1 MNKKQ
6 KKVLI
11 RIIIT
16 AVLLV
21 ALKLLI
27 EFSVLP
33 ETGIPTLCMY
43 LIPYVVIGYDIIKK
57 AFKGIIHGRPFDEN
71 FLMTVATIGAIATG
85 EYSESAAVMLFYQ
98 IGELFQSYAVG
109 KSRKSISTLMDI
121 RPDYAWIDGENGEQ
135 VQVDPSTVEVGTVIT
150 VRPGERVPIDGVIV
164 GGASTVDTVALTGES
179 VPSRVGEGDNVLSG
193 CINLSGALKIKTE
206 KQFSEST
213 ASKIL
218 ELAADAG
225 AKKSRSEAFISRF
238 ARIYTPCICIGA
250 LALAVLP
257 PVIRLLMGMSG
268 DWSSWIYR
276 ALTFLVISCPCAL
289 VISIPLTF
297 FAGIGSAGK
306 SGILVKGSGYMEML
320 SRVRTV
326 AFDKTGTMTKGVFE
340 VAGVHH
346 SPLSSGQLI
355 EYAAL
360 AEGYSGHPIS
370 RSLQKAYGKKV
381 DNSRISD
388 VTEHGGKGITAL
400 VDGARVAV
408 GNDKLMRELG
418 IEYLE
423 CHHTGTVVHVALEGE
438 YAGHILIKDVIKP
451 DAKEAIADLH
461 ALGITDTVMLSG
473 DRDETAKKVGAE
485 LGIDRTIGS
494 LMPADKVGVVEN
506 MLGKNGAVAFVGD
519 GINDAPV
526 LARADVGIARRH
538 RLDGAVGGVVV
549 AGVVVGGDQ
558 QRHFGRLGRNFVPA
572 RRAQGFADFH
582 QRPQQDAV
590 AEVGVED
597 EENPRPEEYGYGR
610 HASKSSVNT
619 CFICL
624 SHERV
629 PSTDARICA
638 GVRFT
643 PSQKRTRAV
652 MSSGVSSAG
661 AFIT

>member
-1 MNKKQ
+1 
-6 KKVLI
+6 
-11 RIIIT
+11 
-16 AVLLV
+16 
-21 ALKLLI
+21 
-27 EFSVLP
+27 
-33 ETGIPTLCMY
+33 
-43 LIPYVVIGYDIIKK
+43 
-57 AFKGIIHGRPFDEN
+57 
-71 FLMTVATIGAIATG
+71 MTVATIGAIATG

-150 VRPGERVPIDGVIV
+150 VRPGERVPIDGIIV

-418 IEYLE
+418 IDYLE

-451 DAKEAIADLH
+451 DAKEAIADLRS
-461 ALGITDTVMLSG
+461 LGVTDTVMLSG

-485 LGIDRTIGS
+485 LGIGRTIGS

-526 LARADVGIARRH
+526 LARADVGIAM
-538 RLDGAVGGVVV
+538 GALGSDAAIEAADVVIMNDSPCGIARAIRISRKCMRIV
-549 AGVVVGGDQ
+549 YENITFAIAVKLICLV
-558 QRHFGRLGRNFVPA
+558 LGAIGYADMWLAV
-572 RRAQGFADFH
+572 FAD
-582 QRPQQDAV
+582 
-590 AEVGVED
+590 VGVMVIAVLNAIRALHDGWHAEKHAAAASD
-597 EENPRPEEYGYGR
+597 TAAPDIGTEAR
-610 HASKSSVNT
+610 HV
-619 CFICL
+619 
-624 SHERV
+624 
-629 PSTDARICA
+629 
-638 GVRFT
+638 
-643 PSQKRTRAV
+643 
-652 MSSGVSSAG
+652 
-661 AFIT
+661 

>member
-1 MNKKQ
+1 MNRKQ

-451 DAKEAIADLH
+451 DAKEAIADLRS
-461 ALGITDTVMLSG
+461 LGVTDTVMLSG

-485 LGIDRTIGS
+485 LGIGRTIGS

-526 LARADVGIARRH
+526 LARADVGIAM
-538 RLDGAVGGVVV
+538 GALGSDAAIEAADVVIMNDSPCGIARAIRISRKCMRIV
-549 AGVVVGGDQ
+549 YENITFAIAVKLICLV
-558 QRHFGRLGRNFVPA
+558 LGAIGYADMWLAV
-572 RRAQGFADFH
+572 FAD
-582 QRPQQDAV
+582 
-590 AEVGVED
+590 VGVMVIAVLNAIRALHDGWHAEKHAAAASD
-597 EENPRPEEYGYGR
+597 TAAPDIGTEAR
-610 HASKSSVNT
+610 HV
-619 CFICL
+619 
-624 SHERV
+624 
-629 PSTDARICA
+629 
-638 GVRFT
+638 
-643 PSQKRTRAV
+643 
-652 MSSGVSSAG
+652 
-661 AFIT
+661 

>member
-418 IEYLE
+418 IDYLE

-451 DAKEAIADLH
+451 DAKEAIADLRS
-461 ALGITDTVMLSG
+461 LGVTDTVMLSG

-485 LGIDRTIGS
+485 LGIGRTIGS

-526 LARADVGIARRH
+526 LARADVGIAM
-538 RLDGAVGGVVV
+538 GALGSDAAIEAADVVIMNDSPRGIARAIRISRKCMRIV
-549 AGVVVGGDQ
+549 YENITFAIAIKLICLV
-558 QRHFGRLGRNFVPA
+558 LGATGHADMWLAV
-572 RRAQGFADFH
+572 FAD
-582 QRPQQDAV
+582 
-590 AEVGVED
+590 VGVMVIAVLNAIRALQDGWHAEKHAAAASETAAPD
-597 EENPRPEEYGYGR
+597 ISTEAR
-610 HASKSSVNT
+610 HV
-619 CFICL
+619 
-624 SHERV
+624 
-629 PSTDARICA
+629 
-638 GVRFT
+638 
-643 PSQKRTRAV
+643 
-652 MSSGVSSAG
+652 
-661 AFIT
+661 

>member
-461 ALGITDTVMLSG
+461 SLGVTDTVMLSG

-485 LGIDRTIGS
+485 LGIGRTIGS

-526 LARADVGIARRH
+526 LARADVGIAM
-538 RLDGAVGGVVV
+538 GALGSDAAIEAADVVIMNDSPRGIARAIRISRKCMRIV
-549 AGVVVGGDQ
+549 YENITFAIAVKLICLV
-558 QRHFGRLGRNFVPA
+558 LGAIGYADMWLAV
-572 RRAQGFADFH
+572 FAD
-582 QRPQQDAV
+582 
-590 AEVGVED
+590 VGVMVIAVLNAIRALHDGWHAEKHAAAVSD
-597 EENPRPEEYGYGR
+597 TAAPDIGTEAR
-610 HASKSSVNT
+610 HV
-619 CFICL
+619 
-624 SHERV
+624 
-629 PSTDARICA
+629 
-638 GVRFT
+638 
-643 PSQKRTRAV
+643 
-652 MSSGVSSAG
+652 
-661 AFIT
+661 

>member
-360 AEGYSGHPIS
+360 AEGYSVHPIS

-418 IEYLE
+418 IDYLE

-451 DAKEAIADLH
+451 DAKEAIADLRS
-461 ALGITDTVMLSG
+461 LGVTDTVMLSG

-485 LGIDRTIGS
+485 LGIGRTIGS

-526 LARADVGIARRH
+526 LARADVGIAM
-538 RLDGAVGGVVV
+538 GALGSDAAIEAADVVIMNDSPCGIARAIRISRKCMRIV
-549 AGVVVGGDQ
+549 YENITFAIAVKLICLV
-558 QRHFGRLGRNFVPA
+558 LGATGHADMWLAV
-572 RRAQGFADFH
+572 FAD
-582 QRPQQDAV
+582 
-590 AEVGVED
+590 VGVMVIAVLNAIRALHDGWHAEKHAAAASD
-597 EENPRPEEYGYGR
+597 TAAPDRRTEAR
-610 HASKSSVNT
+610 HV
-619 CFICL
+619 
-624 SHERV
+624 
-629 PSTDARICA
+629 
-638 GVRFT
+638 
-643 PSQKRTRAV
+643 
-652 MSSGVSSAG
+652 
-661 AFIT
+661 

>member
-85 EYSESAAVMLFYQ
+85 EYYESAAVMLFYQ

-526 LARADVGIARRH
+526 LARADVGIAM
-538 RLDGAVGGVVV
+538 GALGSDAAIEAADVVIMNDSPRGIARAIRISRKCMRIV
-549 AGVVVGGDQ
+549 YENITFAIAVKLICLV
-558 QRHFGRLGRNFVPA
+558 LGATGHADMWLAV
-572 RRAQGFADFH
+572 FAD
-582 QRPQQDAV
+582 
-590 AEVGVED
+590 VGVMVIAVLNAIRALHD
-597 EENPRPEEYGYGR
+597 GWHAENHAAAASDTAAPDIGTEAR
-610 HASKSSVNT
+610 HV
-619 CFICL
+619 
-624 SHERV
+624 
-629 PSTDARICA
+629 
-638 GVRFT
+638 
-643 PSQKRTRAV
+643 
-652 MSSGVSSAG
+652 
-661 AFIT
+661 

>member
-150 VRPGERVPIDGVIV
+150 VRPGERVPIDGIIV

-418 IEYLE
+418 IDYLE

-451 DAKEAIADLH
+451 DAKEAIADLRS
-461 ALGITDTVMLSG
+461 LGVTDTVMLSG

-485 LGIDRTIGS
+485 LGIGRTIGS

-526 LARADVGIARRH
+526 LARADVGIAM
-538 RLDGAVGGVVV
+538 GALGSDAAIEAADVVIMNDSPCGIARAIRISRKCMRIV
-549 AGVVVGGDQ
+549 YENITFAIAVKLICLV
-558 QRHFGRLGRNFVPA
+558 LGATGHADMWLAV
-572 RRAQGFADFH
+572 FAD
-582 QRPQQDAV
+582 
-590 AEVGVED
+590 VGVMVIAVLNAIRALHDGWHAEKHAAAASD
-597 EENPRPEEYGYGR
+597 TAAPDIGTEAR
-610 HASKSSVNT
+610 HV
-619 CFICL
+619 
-624 SHERV
+624 
-629 PSTDARICA
+629 
-638 GVRFT
+638 
-643 PSQKRTRAV
+643 
-652 MSSGVSSAG
+652 
-661 AFIT
+661 

>member
-461 ALGITDTVMLSG
+461 SLGVTDTVMLSG

-485 LGIDRTIGS
+485 LGIGRTIGS

-526 LARADVGIARRH
+526 LARADVGIAM
-538 RLDGAVGGVVV
+538 GALGSDAAIEAADVVIMNDSPRGIAKAIRISRKCMRIV
-549 AGVVVGGDQ
+549 YENITFAIAVKLICLV
-558 QRHFGRLGRNFVPA
+558 LGAIGYADMWLAV
-572 RRAQGFADFH
+572 FAD
-582 QRPQQDAV
+582 
-590 AEVGVED
+590 VGVMVIAVLNAIRALHDGWHAEKHAAAASD
-597 EENPRPEEYGYGR
+597 TAAPDIGTEAR
-610 HASKSSVNT
+610 HV
-619 CFICL
+619 
-624 SHERV
+624 
-629 PSTDARICA
+629 
-638 GVRFT
+638 
-643 PSQKRTRAV
+643 
-652 MSSGVSSAG
+652 
-661 AFIT
+661 

>member
-485 LGIDRTIGS
+485 LGIGRTIGS

-526 LARADVGIARRH
+526 LARADVGIAM
-538 RLDGAVGGVVV
+538 GALGSDAAIEAADVVIMNDSPRGIARAIRISRKCMRIV
-549 AGVVVGGDQ
+549 YENITFAIAVKLICLV
-558 QRHFGRLGRNFVPA
+558 LGATGHADMWLAV
-572 RRAQGFADFH
+572 FAD
-582 QRPQQDAV
+582 
-590 AEVGVED
+590 VGVMVIAVLNAIRALHD
-597 EENPRPEEYGYGR
+597 GWHAENHAAAASDTAAPDIGTEAR
-610 HASKSSVNT
+610 HV
-619 CFICL
+619 
-624 SHERV
+624 
-629 PSTDARICA
+629 
-638 GVRFT
+638 
-643 PSQKRTRAV
+643 
-652 MSSGVSSAG
+652 
-661 AFIT
+661 

>member
-135 VQVDPSTVEVGTVIT
+135 EQVDPSTVEVGTVIT

-388 VTEHGGKGITAL
+388 VTELGGKGITAL

-418 IEYLE
+418 IDYLE

-451 DAKEAIADLH
+451 DAKEAIADLRS
-461 ALGITDTVMLSG
+461 LGVTDTVMLSG

-485 LGIDRTIGS
+485 LGIGRTIGS
-494 LMPADKVGVVEN
+494 LMPADKVSAVEE
-506 MLGKNGAVAFVGD
+506 LLADSSASPLAFCGD

-526 LARADVGIARRH
+526 LSRADIGIAMGALGSDAAIEAADIVLMDDKLTDLARAVEISRKTMRIVWENIILALAVKAIVLVLGATGHAGMWLAVFADVGVLVIAILNAMRT
-538 RLDGAVGGVVV
+538 L
-549 AGVVVGGDQ
+549 
-558 QRHFGRLGRNFVPA
+558 
-572 RRAQGFADFH
+572 
-582 QRPQQDAV
+582 
-590 AEVGVED
+590 
-597 EENPRPEEYGYGR
+597 GYGKK
-610 HASKSSVNT
+610 KS
-619 CFICL
+619 
-624 SHERV
+624 
-629 PSTDARICA
+629 
-638 GVRFT
+638 
-643 PSQKRTRAV
+643 
-652 MSSGVSSAG
+652 
-661 AFIT
+661 

>member
-388 VTEHGGKGITAL
+388 VTELGGKGITAL

-418 IEYLE
+418 IDYLE

-451 DAKEAIADLH
+451 DAKEAIADLRS
-461 ALGITDTVMLSG
+461 LGVTDTVMLSG

-485 LGIDRTIGS
+485 LGIGRTIGS

-526 LARADVGIARRH
+526 LARADVGIAM
-538 RLDGAVGGVVV
+538 GALGSDAAIEAADVVIMNDSPRGIAKAIRISRKCMRIV
-549 AGVVVGGDQ
+549 YENITFAIAVKLICLV
-558 QRHFGRLGRNFVPA
+558 LGAIGYADMWLAV
-572 RRAQGFADFH
+572 FAD
-582 QRPQQDAV
+582 
-590 AEVGVED
+590 VGVMVIAVLNAIRALHD
-597 EENPRPEEYGYGR
+597 GR
-610 HASKSSVNT
+610 HAEKHAVAASDT
-619 CFICL
+619 AAPDRRT
-624 SHERV
+624 E
-629 PSTDARICA
+629 ARH
-638 GVRFT
+638 V
-643 PSQKRTRAV
+643 
-652 MSSGVSSAG
+652 
-661 AFIT
+661 

>member
-418 IEYLE
+418 IDYLE

-451 DAKEAIADLH
+451 DAKEAIADLRS
-461 ALGITDTVMLSG
+461 LGVTDTVMLSG

-485 LGIDRTIGS
+485 LGIGRTIGS

-526 LARADVGIARRH
+526 LARADVGIAM
-538 RLDGAVGGVVV
+538 GALGSDAAIEAADVVIMNDSPRGIARAIRISRKCMRIV
-549 AGVVVGGDQ
+549 YENITFAIAVKLICLV
-558 QRHFGRLGRNFVPA
+558 LGATGHADMWLAV
-572 RRAQGFADFH
+572 FAD
-582 QRPQQDAV
+582 
-590 AEVGVED
+590 VGVMVIAVLNAIRALHDGWHAEKHAAAASD
-597 EENPRPEEYGYGR
+597 TAAPDIGTEAR
-610 HASKSSVNT
+610 HV
-619 CFICL
+619 
-624 SHERV
+624 
-629 PSTDARICA
+629 
-638 GVRFT
+638 
-643 PSQKRTRAV
+643 
-652 MSSGVSSAG
+652 
-661 AFIT
+661 

>member
-43 LIPYVVIGYDIIKK
+43 LMPYVVIGYDIIKK

-150 VRPGERVPIDGVIV
+150 VRPGERVPIDGIIV

-418 IEYLE
+418 IDYLE

-451 DAKEAIADLH
+451 DAKEAIADLRS
-461 ALGITDTVMLSG
+461 LGVTDTVMLSG

-485 LGIDRTIGS
+485 LGIGRTIGS

-526 LARADVGIARRH
+526 LARADVGIAM
-538 RLDGAVGGVVV
+538 GALGSDAAIEAADVVIMNDSPCGIARAIRISRKCMRIV
-549 AGVVVGGDQ
+549 YENITFAIAVKLICLV
-558 QRHFGRLGRNFVPA
+558 LGAIGYADMWLAV
-572 RRAQGFADFH
+572 FAD
-582 QRPQQDAV
+582 
-590 AEVGVED
+590 VGVMVIAVLNAIRALHDGWHAEKHAAAASD
-597 EENPRPEEYGYGR
+597 TAAPDIGTEAR
-610 HASKSSVNT
+610 HV
-619 CFICL
+619 
-624 SHERV
+624 
-629 PSTDARICA
+629 
-638 GVRFT
+638 
-643 PSQKRTRAV
+643 
-652 MSSGVSSAG
+652 
-661 AFIT
+661 

>member
-388 VTEHGGKGITAL
+388 VTELGGKGITAL

-461 ALGITDTVMLSG
+461 SLGVTDTVMLSG

-485 LGIDRTIGS
+485 LGIGRTIGS

-526 LARADVGIARRH
+526 LARADVGIAM
-538 RLDGAVGGVVV
+538 GALGSDAAIEAADVVIMNDSPRGIAKAIRISRKCMRIV
-549 AGVVVGGDQ
+549 YENITFAIAVKLICLV
-558 QRHFGRLGRNFVPA
+558 LGAIGYADMWLAV
-572 RRAQGFADFH
+572 FAD
-582 QRPQQDAV
+582 
-590 AEVGVED
+590 VGVMVIAVLNAIRALHD
-597 EENPRPEEYGYGR
+597 GR
-610 HASKSSVNT
+610 HAEKHAAAASDT
-619 CFICL
+619 AAPDIGT
-624 SHERV
+624 E
-629 PSTDARICA
+629 ARH
-638 GVRFT
+638 V
-643 PSQKRTRAV
+643 
-652 MSSGVSSAG
+652 
-661 AFIT
+661 

>member
-418 IEYLE
+418 IDYLE

-451 DAKEAIADLH
+451 DAKEAIADLRS
-461 ALGITDTVMLSG
+461 LGVTDTVMLSG

-485 LGIDRTIGS
+485 LGIGRTIGS

-526 LARADVGIARRH
+526 LARADVGIAM
-538 RLDGAVGGVVV
+538 GALGSDAAIEAADVVIMNDSPRGIAKAIRISRKCMRIV
-549 AGVVVGGDQ
+549 YENITFAIAVKLICLV
-558 QRHFGRLGRNFVPA
+558 LGATGHADMWLAV
-572 RRAQGFADFH
+572 FAD
-582 QRPQQDAV
+582 
-590 AEVGVED
+590 VGVMVIAVLNAIRALHDGWHAEKHAAAASD
-597 EENPRPEEYGYGR
+597 TAAPDIGTEAR
-610 HASKSSVNT
+610 HV
-619 CFICL
+619 
-624 SHERV
+624 
-629 PSTDARICA
+629 
-638 GVRFT
+638 
-643 PSQKRTRAV
+643 
-652 MSSGVSSAG
+652 
-661 AFIT
+661 

>member
-370 RSLQKAYGKKV
+370 RSLQKAYGQKV

-526 LARADVGIARRH
+526 LARADVGIAM
-538 RLDGAVGGVVV
+538 GALGSDAAIEAADVVIMNDSPCGIARAIRISRKCMRIV
-549 AGVVVGGDQ
+549 YENITFAIAVKLICLV
-558 QRHFGRLGRNFVPA
+558 LGATGHADMWLAV
-572 RRAQGFADFH
+572 FAD
-582 QRPQQDAV
+582 
-590 AEVGVED
+590 VGVMVIAVLNAIRALHD
-597 EENPRPEEYGYGR
+597 GWHAENHAAAASDTAAPDIGTEAR
-610 HASKSSVNT
+610 HV
-619 CFICL
+619 
-624 SHERV
+624 
-629 PSTDARICA
+629 
-638 GVRFT
+638 
-643 PSQKRTRAV
+643 
-652 MSSGVSSAG
+652 
-661 AFIT
+661 

>member
-1 MNKKQ
+1 M
-6 KKVLI
+6 
-11 RIIIT
+11 
-16 AVLLV
+16 
-21 ALKLLI
+21 
-27 EFSVLP
+27 
-33 ETGIPTLCMY
+33 
-43 LIPYVVIGYDIIKK
+43 
-57 AFKGIIHGRPFDEN
+57 
-71 FLMTVATIGAIATG
+71 
-85 EYSESAAVMLFYQ
+85 
-98 IGELFQSYAVG
+98 
-109 KSRKSISTLMDI
+109 
-121 RPDYAWIDGENGEQ
+121 
-135 VQVDPSTVEVGTVIT
+135 QVDPSTVEVGTVIT

-388 VTEHGGKGITAL
+388 VTELGGKGITAL

-461 ALGITDTVMLSG
+461 SLGVTDTVMLSG

-485 LGIDRTIGS
+485 LGIGRTIGS

-526 LARADVGIARRH
+526 LARADVGIAM
-538 RLDGAVGGVVV
+538 GALGSDAAIEAADVVIMNDSPRGIARAIRISRKCMRIV
-549 AGVVVGGDQ
+549 YENITFAIAVKLICLV
-558 QRHFGRLGRNFVPA
+558 LGAIGYADMWLAV
-572 RRAQGFADFH
+572 FAD
-582 QRPQQDAV
+582 
-590 AEVGVED
+590 VGVMVIAVLNAIRALHDGWHAEKHAAAASD
-597 EENPRPEEYGYGR
+597 TTAPDRRTEAR
-610 HASKSSVNT
+610 HV
-619 CFICL
+619 
-624 SHERV
+624 
-629 PSTDARICA
+629 
-638 GVRFT
+638 
-643 PSQKRTRAV
+643 
-652 MSSGVSSAG
+652 
-661 AFIT
+661 

>member
-451 DAKEAIADLH
+451 DAKEAIADLRS
-461 ALGITDTVMLSG
+461 LGVTDTVMLSG

-485 LGIDRTIGS
+485 LGIGRTIGS

-526 LARADVGIARRH
+526 LARADVGIAM
-538 RLDGAVGGVVV
+538 GALGSDAAIEAADVVIMNDSPCGIARAIRISRKCMRIV
-549 AGVVVGGDQ
+549 YENITFAIAVKLICLV
-558 QRHFGRLGRNFVPA
+558 LGATGHADMWLAV
-572 RRAQGFADFH
+572 FAD
-582 QRPQQDAV
+582 
-590 AEVGVED
+590 VGVMVIAVLNAIRALHDGWHAEKHAAAASD
-597 EENPRPEEYGYGR
+597 TAAPDIGTEAR
-610 HASKSSVNT
+610 HV
-619 CFICL
+619 
-624 SHERV
+624 
-629 PSTDARICA
+629 
-638 GVRFT
+638 
-643 PSQKRTRAV
+643 
-652 MSSGVSSAG
+652 
-661 AFIT
+661 

>member
-33 ETGIPTLCMY
+33 ETGILTLCMY
-43 LIPYVVIGYDIIKK
+43 LIPYVIIGYDIIKK

-71 FLMTVATIGAIATG
+71 FLMAVATIGAIATG

-109 KSRKSISTLMDI
+109 KSRKSISALMDI

-206 KQFSEST
+206 KQFAEST

-238 ARIYTPCICIGA
+238 ARVYTPCVCIGA

-257 PVIRLLMGMSG
+257 PVVRLIMGMSG
-268 DWSSWIYR
+268 DWSNWIYR

-297 FAGIGSAGK
+297 FAGIGGAGK

-320 SRVRTV
+320 SHVRTV

-346 SPLSSGQLI
+346 SPLPSGQLI

-381 DNSRISD
+381 DDSRISD
-388 VTEHGGKGITAL
+388 VTELGGKGITAL

-461 ALGITDTVMLSG
+461 SLGITDTVMLSG

-485 LGIDRTIGS
+485 LGIGRTIGS
-494 LMPADKVGVVEN
+494 LMPADKVGVVED

-526 LARADVGIARRH
+526 LARADVGIAM
-538 RLDGAVGGVVV
+538 GALGSDAAIEAADVVIMNDSPRGIAKAIRIARKCMRIV
-549 AGVVVGGDQ
+549 YENITFAIAIKLICLV
-558 QRHFGRLGRNFVPA
+558 LGATGHADMWLAV
-572 RRAQGFADFH
+572 FAD
-582 QRPQQDAV
+582 
-590 AEVGVED
+590 VGVMVIAVLNAIRALHE
-597 EENPRPEEYGYGR
+597 GW
-610 HASKSSVNT
+610 HADKHAAAAS
-619 CFICL
+619 
-624 SHERV
+624 
-629 PSTDARICA
+629 DAA
-638 GVRFT
+638 APDG
-643 PSQKRTRAV
+643 KN
-652 MSSGVSSAG
+652 
-661 AFIT
+661 

>member
-388 VTEHGGKGITAL
+388 VIEHGGKGITAL

-418 IEYLE
+418 IDYLE

-451 DAKEAIADLH
+451 DAKEAIADLRS
-461 ALGITDTVMLSG
+461 LGITDTVMLSG

-485 LGIDRTIGS
+485 LGIGRTIGS

-526 LARADVGIARRH
+526 LARADVGIAM
-538 RLDGAVGGVVV
+538 GALGSDAAIEAADVVIMNDSPRGIARAIRISRKCMRIV
-549 AGVVVGGDQ
+549 YENITFAIAVKLICLV
-558 QRHFGRLGRNFVPA
+558 LGATGHADMWLAV
-572 RRAQGFADFH
+572 FAD
-582 QRPQQDAV
+582 
-590 AEVGVED
+590 VGVMVIAVLNAIRALHDGWHAEKHAAAASD
-597 EENPRPEEYGYGR
+597 TAAPDIGTEAR
-610 HASKSSVNT
+610 HV
-619 CFICL
+619 
-624 SHERV
+624 
-629 PSTDARICA
+629 
-638 GVRFT
+638 
-643 PSQKRTRAV
+643 
-652 MSSGVSSAG
+652 
-661 AFIT
+661 

>member
-150 VRPGERVPIDGVIV
+150 VRPGERVPIDGIIV

-418 IEYLE
+418 IDYLE

-451 DAKEAIADLH
+451 DAKEAIADLRS
-461 ALGITDTVMLSG
+461 LGVTDTVMLSG

-485 LGIDRTIGS
+485 LGIGRTIGS

-526 LARADVGIARRH
+526 LARADVGIAM
-538 RLDGAVGGVVV
+538 GALGSDAAIEAADVVIMNDSPRGIARAIRISRKCMRIV
-549 AGVVVGGDQ
+549 YENITFAIAVKLICLV
-558 QRHFGRLGRNFVPA
+558 LGATGHADMWLAV
-572 RRAQGFADFH
+572 FAD
-582 QRPQQDAV
+582 
-590 AEVGVED
+590 VGVMVIAVLNAIRALHDGWHAEKHAAAASD
-597 EENPRPEEYGYGR
+597 IAAPDIRTEAR
-610 HASKSSVNT
+610 HV
-619 CFICL
+619 
-624 SHERV
+624 
-629 PSTDARICA
+629 
-638 GVRFT
+638 
-643 PSQKRTRAV
+643 
-652 MSSGVSSAG
+652 
-661 AFIT
+661 

>member
-388 VTEHGGKGITAL
+388 VTELGGKGITAL

-451 DAKEAIADLH
+451 DAKEAIADLRS
-461 ALGITDTVMLSG
+461 LGVTDTVMLSG

-485 LGIDRTIGS
+485 LGIGRTIGS

-526 LARADVGIARRH
+526 LARADVGIAM
-538 RLDGAVGGVVV
+538 GALGSDAAIEAADVVIMNDSPCGIARAIRISRKCMRIV
-549 AGVVVGGDQ
+549 YENITFAIAVKLICLV
-558 QRHFGRLGRNFVPA
+558 LGATGHADMWLAV
-572 RRAQGFADFH
+572 FAD
-582 QRPQQDAV
+582 
-590 AEVGVED
+590 VGVMVIAVLNAIRALHDGWHAEKHAAAASD
-597 EENPRPEEYGYGR
+597 TAAPDIGTEAR
-610 HASKSSVNT
+610 HV
-619 CFICL
+619 
-624 SHERV
+624 
-629 PSTDARICA
+629 
-638 GVRFT
+638 
-643 PSQKRTRAV
+643 
-652 MSSGVSSAG
+652 
-661 AFIT
+661 